1 MNMADND
8 NGNDNARLLRI
19 LKAIL
24 RDWGDSPV
32 PESLFAEA
40 ARRDPGLLRK
50 DEDTPGFFERC
61 FRALLVAG
69 LLNGTTRG
77 ASVRPGTSKRLRE
90 ELGLSQGFSLEP
102 GPGKVDVYEMA
113 ALSIL
118 AARPNVGLGRRP
130 PPAAPLAVE
139 DALDGLERLVDSALS
154 RPAAEEAA
162 ELLTNGGRRGNGDA
176 VGPLSAGQADEY
188 RRLAR
193 RALEAARFGTRNT
206 RGVRGRLRRQ
216 ALALERTVK
225 TRARPAEA
233 LLDEVRGLLAVV
245 KG

>member
-1 MNMADND
+1 MADD
-8 NGNDNARLLRI
+8 NGNARLLRI
-19 LKAIL
+19 LKDIL

-90 ELGLSQGFSLEP
+90 ELGLSQGLSLEP
-102 GPGKVDVYEMA
+102 GPGKVNVYEMA

-130 PPAAPLAVE
+130 APAAGLSAE

-162 ELLTNGGRRGNGDA
+162 ELLTNGRRRGDA
-176 VGPLSAGQADEY
+176 VGALSDAQRDEY
-188 RRLAR
+188 RSLAR
-193 RALEAARFGTRNT
+193 RARQAARFGGRDTARSRRRLTQLARTLGNT
-206 RGVRGRLRRQ
+206 VAAGGRPT
-216 ALALERTVK
+216 ET
-225 TRARPAEA
+225 
-233 LLDEVRGLLAVV
+233 LLDELRGLLAVA
-245 KG
+245 KS